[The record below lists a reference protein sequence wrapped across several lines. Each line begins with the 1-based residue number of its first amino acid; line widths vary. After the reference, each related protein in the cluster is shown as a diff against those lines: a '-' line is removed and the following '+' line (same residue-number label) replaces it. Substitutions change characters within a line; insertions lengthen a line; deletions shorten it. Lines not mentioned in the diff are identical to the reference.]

1 MNKKF
6 YIYVS
11 WLLVQIILI
20 VSGVFISYFSQ
31 VANSMTG
38 LNPYGIVSFGIAMV
52 VAIGVFKIGVY
63 KGIHPYH
70 Q

>member
-1 MNKKF
+1 MERKF

-11 WLLVQIILI
+11 WLLAQIVLI
-20 VSGVFISYFSQ
+20 VFGVFISYFSQ

-38 LNPYGIVSFGIAMV
+38 LNPYGIVSFGIAM
-52 VAIGVFKIGVY
+52 ALAMGIFKFGVY